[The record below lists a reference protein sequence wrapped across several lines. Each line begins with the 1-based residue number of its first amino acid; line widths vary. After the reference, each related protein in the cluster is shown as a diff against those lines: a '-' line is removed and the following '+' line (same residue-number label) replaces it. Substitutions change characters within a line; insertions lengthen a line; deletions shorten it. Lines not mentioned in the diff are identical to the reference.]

1 MDSKRIAKLK
11 HELRLTK
18 KSIQKFILDHRKNQ
32 KTHLYIILWQ
42 RFLFQF
48 QHAVLIICLIKLF
61 FFSKIVIKIN
71 IDFCSLI

>member
-32 KTHLYIILWQ
+32 KNTYII
-42 RFLFQF
+42 
-48 QHAVLIICLIKLF
+48 
-61 FFSKIVIKIN
+61 
-71 IDFCSLI
+71 